1 MTLGAGALLDMGIYP
16 LTFARMMLGPFTR
29 VAASAELSSG
39 GFDLDVAVASAHEGG
54 AVSAL
59 TTSMTASTPRTA
71 SVATDRGRLDFPR
84 DFHHP
89 PYVVWTPLDGEP
101 ERIETPS
108 PVLGTGLGNEAAHVQ
123 DCLRDG
129 LSESPLVPRAQT
141 LELLDVMDEIRRQIG
156 VHYDA
161 DPSGDRTG
169 G

>member
-1 MTLGAGALLDMGIYP
+1 M
-16 LTFARMMLGPFTR
+16 
-29 VAASAELSSG
+29 
-39 GFDLDVAVASAHEGG
+39 
-54 AVSAL
+54 
-59 TTSMTASTPRTA
+59 
-71 SVATDRGRLDFPR
+71 
-84 DFHHP
+84 
-89 PYVVWTPLDGEP
+89 
-101 ERIETPS
+101 
-108 PVLGTGLGNEAAHVQ
+108 Q